1 MNVPADEQRLATA
14 LDRFASQVTTPHDG
28 RARVAQRLV
37 VRRRRRRTTVVAG
50 VALLA
55 AGLGVGLTHLPDTD
69 RSGVSTA
76 GLADHSGGDS
86 RSPSDG
92 SGVEAASIPDL
103 TVDLPGMTLVG
114 ADISAPTATDQR
126 AGDPG
131 GFYYFQ
137 SFRRASDDWRL
148 PGVFV
153 FTTTPESRF
162 EIGERSPADQVTTVD
177 INGHTGYL
185 HLPEVGLT
193 ALGWRLDDGTTAFV
207 VAPGMAPDDL
217 VALGRRMQPRTDRQ
231 GWAVPGLPDGLVPVI
246 DAANTP
252 RPFTG
257 NHSLRFEDDA
267 SGIELN
273 SSQSTPVAFEER
285 VADYLNSAESVENT
299 TVRGQPAV
307 VIRSAY
313 DTRVLWYEPNVDVEN
328 YLIIDGTAQDHV
340 DDVIA
345 GLTELTPADWDRLL
359 ASTETTFWDGDTPS
373 STSTPSN

>member
-28 RARVAQRLV
+28 RARVAQRLA

-257 NHSLRFEDDA
+257 NHSLRFEGDA

-273 SSQSTPVAFEER
+273 SSQSTPSRIRRTSRRLPER
-285 VADYLNSAESVENT
+285 RR
-299 TVRGQPAV
+299 VRREHHGTRPTRSRDPLRLRHPRPVVRAQRRRRELPHHRRNRTRPRRRRHRRPDRTHPGRLGPAPR
-307 VIRSAY
+307 IDRNH
-313 DTRVLWYEPNVDVEN
+313 VL
-328 YLIIDGTAQDHV
+328 G
-340 DDVIA
+340 
-345 GLTELTPADWDRLL
+345 R
-359 ASTETTFWDGDTPS
+359 
-373 STSTPSN
+373 